1 MKDQYRYD
9 LSALLNQRITFR
21 DQASGKIQQ
30 VPISAVANVSFSS
43 TYGAVMRKDRN
54 RMITIW
60 SNVISGYNAN
70 EINSVVKPVIILL
83 SVMFSTIS
91 VFGELGTFS
100 MDFAVI
106 MTGVGIVSL
115 AEVVVNNAIVLID
128 YITILK
134 RNRKLEMGLT
144 HEYDLPPKES
154 IECLIEAVKT
164 RLRRI
169 LLTAITTILGLI
181 PLVIGLNIDFIGLFS
196 GLILISILEA
206 TMPCFGGRF
215 RGRSSSASPLQPSL
229 HC

>member
-1 MKDQYRYD
+1 
-9 LSALLNQRITFR
+9 
-21 DQASGKIQQ
+21 
-30 VPISAVANVSFSS
+30 
-43 TYGAVMRKDRN
+43 
-54 RMITIW
+54 
-60 SNVISGYNAN
+60 
-70 EINSVVKPVIILL
+70 
-83 SVMFSTIS
+83 
-91 VFGELGTFS
+91 
-100 MDFAVI
+100 

>member
-100 MDFAVI
+100 MDFGTV
-106 MTGVGIVSL
+106 T
-115 AEVVVNNAIVLID
+115 N
-128 YITILK
+128 
-134 RNRKLEMGLT
+134 
-144 HEYDLPPKES
+144 
-154 IECLIEAVKT
+154 
-164 RLRRI
+164 
-169 LLTAITTILGLI
+169 
-181 PLVIGLNIDFIGLFS
+181 
-196 GLILISILEA
+196 
-206 TMPCFGGRF
+206 
-215 RGRSSSASPLQPSL
+215 
-229 HC
+229 